1 MAPPRWSL
9 DTLLDCPV
17 VKAPGSG
24 DKVVALM
31 EHQAVF
37 LMAEAHCLLMDGG
50 FGAAKT
56 AALCAWAYLQCERYP
71 GNLILLGRHEYTDL
85 ADSTIRSFFDLVPEG
100 KTARNWN
107 EQSKTYRHP
116 NGSEIL
122 FRHLDDE
129 AGLKNL
135 NLGAVGIDQAEE
147 ITPQRFDL
155 LLGRLRRPNS
165 SRQMRLTS
173 NPNGHDWL
181 WQLFYGKDCI
191 LWRSPHVEEFFTA
204 SPDYRA
210 GYQVIR
216 CSTLDNPH
224 LPPDYVQNLLK
235 DYPPEFVDQYVKGS
249 REVMLGYRFFDQQ
262 ALKAQIVYEPIEVQ
276 GKPGVGY
283 FVDGMPKPEWR
294 SQAGGP
300 VRIYELRDERD
311 SYAIGLDI
319 ATGEGTSRCA
329 GVAMNCRMNRT
340 AAVIDADL
348 RPDELA
354 IQGWLMSRY
363 YGGAILAPERNGIGF
378 SVVVSLQQLTSN
390 IFSEQVT
397 EFGVGKATGHIGWL
411 TDAKSRMELFAQ
423 LQREIAGRSTEL
435 KDRELI
441 EQAKAITMI
450 KGKPKSEKGFRDDLV
465 LARGIV
471 GMVRK
476 LRSSL
481 SQQTQPGTYQESLPN
496 TARPD
501 GYAEGGAY
509 GYGRGKAKVAGR

>member
-1 MAPPRWSL
+1 MAADQREW
-9 DTLLDCPV
+9 
-17 VKAPGSG
+17 
-24 DKVVALM
+24 M
-31 EHQAVF
+31 EHQSEF
-37 LMAEAHCLLMDGG
+37 ILHRDPNPLLMDGG

-56 AALCAWAYLQCERYP
+56 DALTGSALIECELYP
-71 GNLILLGRHEYTDL
+71 NNLILVGREHYTDL
-85 ADSTIRSFFDLVPEG
+85 ADSTIKSFFGLPHVT
-100 KTARNWN
+100 KTSDNWN
-107 EQSKTYRHP
+107 ESRATYRHH

-129 AGLKNL
+129 TGLKNL
-135 NLGAVGIDQAEE
+135 NLGAVFIDQAEE
-147 ITPQRFDL
+147 TAPQRFDL

-165 SRQMRLTS
+165 SRKMRLTS

-204 SPDYRA
+204 SPDYRE
-210 GYQVIR
+210 GYKVIR

-224 LPPDYVQNLLK
+224 LPPDYVQRLLK
-235 DYPPEFVDQYVKGS
+235 DYPPEFIEQYVRGS
-249 REVMLGYRFFDQQ
+249 REVYLDYSFFDQN
-262 ALKAQIVYEPIEVQ
+262 ALRQQIVYEPIEVQ
-276 GKPGVGY
+276 GKPGIGY

-294 SQAGGP
+294 AQAGGP

-311 SYAIGLDI
+311 QYALALDI
-319 ATGEGTSRCA
+319 ATGEGSSRCA
-329 GVAMNCRMNRT
+329 GVALNCRMNRT

-363 YGGAILAPERNGIGF
+363 YGGAIIAPERNGIGF
-378 SVVVSLQQLTSN
+378 ATVVALQQLTSN
-390 IFSEQVT
+390 LFSEQVT
-397 EFGVGKATGHIGWL
+397 EFGVGKTTGRLGWL
-411 TDAKSRMELFAQ
+411 TDANSRMELHAQ

-441 EQAKAITMI
+441 EQAKAVTMT
-450 KGKPKSEKGFRDDLV
+450 KGKPMPRQGFRNDLV
-465 LARGIV
+465 MARGIV

-481 SQQTQPGTYQESLPN
+481 SQQTSPGTYQESLPN
-496 TARPD
+496 TAMPD
-501 GYAEGGAY
+501 GYAPGGSY
-509 GYGRGKAKVAGR
+509 GYGRGKTRVAGR